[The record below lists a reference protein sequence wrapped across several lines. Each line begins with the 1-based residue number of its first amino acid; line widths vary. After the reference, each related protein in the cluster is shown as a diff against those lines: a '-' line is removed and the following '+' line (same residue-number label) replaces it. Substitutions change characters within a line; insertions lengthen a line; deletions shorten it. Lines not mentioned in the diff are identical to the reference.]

1 MQPLSSNKV
10 WKGEIEKST
19 LTLQVQFSQ
28 SKKVGCF
35 CCYFCIYGR
44 IPFKRQTQMPI
55 QETQILGTSAL
66 FFNMFVAVSE
76 IYKM

>member
-10 WKGEIEKST
+10 WKGEIFKKKRYINTSST
-19 LTLQVQFSQ
+19 IFTKEESWLFFL
-28 SKKVGCF
+28 
-35 CCYFCIYGR
+35 CIYGR
-44 IPFKRQTQMPI
+44 IPFKRQTQRPI

-66 FFNMFVAVSE
+66 FFNMYVAVSE

>member
-10 WKGEIEKST
+10 WKGEIFKKKKYINTSST
-19 LTLQVQFSQ
+19 LFTKEESWLF
-28 SKKVGCF
+28 
-35 CCYFCIYGR
+35 FCIYGR
-44 IPFKRQTQMPI
+44 IPFKRQTQRPI

-66 FFNMFVAVSE
+66 FFNMYVAVSE

>member
-10 WKGEIEKST
+10 WKGKIFKKKST
-19 LTLQVQFSQ
+19 LTLQVHFSQ
-28 SKKVGCF
+28 RKKVGWF
-35 CCYFCIYGR
+35 FCIYGR
-44 IPFKRQTQMPI
+44 IPFKRQTQRPI

-66 FFNMFVAVSE
+66 FFNMYVAVSE